1 MNYRNLGRTGLSV
14 SEIGLGTWALSG
26 RIYGDVDEGAPDRLI
41 QGAIE
46 KGINFFDTAPL
57 YGSKE
62 EDGISETILG
72 RALGASRDKVIIS
85 TKFGR
90 TSSNVIPGRF
100 YAAEARESCEAS
112 LRRMGREVL
121 DVFFFHSPFTP
132 EEIKDDVW
140 EELDKLKA
148 EGKIRFI
155 GHSVSMYEDTAA
167 MSAEWMQQRKID
179 VIQVVLSPFNREARS
194 LIETAIEC
202 DCGVVARECLA
213 NGFLSGAITKDTVFP
228 EGSLNARYSREEI
241 AKRVDYADQLAAALL
256 GGEVT
261 SLPQATYRWIL
272 DQPGVS
278 LALSGAKDL
287 DELIDPARA
296 ADTQPYSE
304 AVQQAVE
311 TMHTQDFGAA

>member
-1 MNYRNLGRTGLSV
+1 MQYRTLGRTGLSV

-26 RIYGDVDEGAPDRLI
+26 RIYGDVDEGAPERLI
-41 QGAIE
+41 QGAI
-46 KGINFFDTAPL
+46 GQGVNFFDTAPL

-72 RALGASRDKVIIS
+72 KALGSSRDSVIIS

-100 YAAEARESCEAS
+100 HAAEARDSCEAS
-112 LRRMGREVL
+112 LRRLGREVL

-132 EEIKDDVW
+132 EEIQDDVW
-140 EELDKLKA
+140 EELDRLKG

-155 GHSVSMYEDTAA
+155 GHSVSMYADTAG
-167 MSAEWMQQRKID
+167 MSAEWMRERKID
-179 VIQVVLSPFNREARS
+179 VIQVVLSPFNREARP

-228 EGSLNARYSREEI
+228 AGSLNSRYSREEI
-241 AKRVDYADQLAAALL
+241 AERAGYADQLAGAML
-256 GGEVT
+256 GGQIN

-287 DELIDPARA
+287 GELIDPARA
-296 ADTQPYSE
+296 SDAAPFSSE
-304 AVQQAVE
+304 VLEATEA
-311 TMHTQDFGAA
+311 MHAKDFGAA

>member
-1 MNYRNLGRTGLSV
+1 MNYRKLGRTGLSV

-26 RIYGDVDEGAPDRLI
+26 KIYGDVDEGAPGRLI
-41 QGAIE
+41 QGAID

-72 RALGASRDKVIIS
+72 RALGASRDQVIIS

-132 EEIKDDVW
+132 NEIQDDVW
-140 EELDKLKA
+140 EELDKLKS

-179 VIQVVLSPFNREARS
+179 VIQVVLSPFNREARP

-202 DCGVVARECLA
+202 NCGVVARECLA

-228 EGSLNARYSREEI
+228 EGSLNSRYSREEI
-241 AKRVDYADQLAAALL
+241 AERVDYADQIAAALI

-296 ADTQPYSE
+296 SDTQPYPE
-304 AVQQAVE
+304 AVRDAVE